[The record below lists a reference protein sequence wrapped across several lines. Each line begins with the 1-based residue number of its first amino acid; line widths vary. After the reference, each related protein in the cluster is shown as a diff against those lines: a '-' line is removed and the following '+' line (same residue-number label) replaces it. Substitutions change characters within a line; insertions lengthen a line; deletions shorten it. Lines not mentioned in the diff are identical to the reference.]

1 MCINLYTC
9 QQRLAY
15 AKRLQQLQQAV
26 VIKDNIHLTYK
37 YKNQNK
43 AIANAHS
50 LQDKIIKSIVD
61 NAVSGNA
68 DSIKNIDSQVE
79 KLLTTTLEN
88 ERKRIHNKK
97 DHYIDNAVEQNSA
110 KYSKILTN
118 RINQEAF
125 KLESK
130 IESEIRSGIHKK
142 LTEAE
147 TRQELLNK
155 YGDTG
160 KARIKNIIRDSIHT
174 NESNISFIDAL
185 SKGYNYKV
193 WMNGRGKGKTRP
205 WHKANIITSVPI
217 EEYFDIYGSYHAQ
230 LMYPGDL
237 YGGAENVANCRCW
250 LRYTNKVPENLK
262 KKTTFNVNPSY
273 QNIWDKTKNKIP
285 LKENTRII
293 RNIEGKFVDLKDK
306 FLSKIRKLSIN
317 YNKKSLFSRY
327 NEKHS
332 ANSLKSKIMSD
343 LLQKP
348 KKKSFFN
355 RMYTFLKNTLKND
368 LNKKSLTENK
378 IPLSK
383 KYKQVEI
390 VQNDRFMSFDDAQK
404 LYDLLPYEI
413 KKYITTINLNPPTFT
428 KTGKPILGSVNRCSP
443 NVLNLYKTSFILS
456 WEGYVETIYHES
468 GHILDHSY
476 FNKIYGISNSQL
488 WEKAVKYDN
497 IKYGIDNS
505 NNEEYNIKWVSPY
518 AKFKGLEYKKNNQ
531 NDRIYAED
539 FADSVRLFLK
549 DKEQFMEN
557 FEGRYKV
564 LKLLIG

>member
-1 MCINLYTC
+1 MCINLYTY

-15 AKRLQQLQQAV
+15 AKRIQQLQQAV

-250 LRYTNKVPENLK
+250 LRYTNKIPGNLK
-262 KKTTFNVNPSY
+262 KKIAFNSRTSSQLNKYNKSMNKV
-273 QNIWDKTKNKIP
+273 KTKIQGM
-285 LKENTRII
+285 TH
-293 RNIEGKFVDLKDK
+293 NIKSKFSKVKDNIKDK
-306 FLSKIRKLSIN
+306 FNL
-317 YNKKSLFSRY
+317 YNKAPQLLKPKR
-327 NEKHS
+327 NEKKVS
-332 ANSLKSKIMSD
+332 IIKEKLYKNKYGKKSKI
-343 LLQKP
+343 
-348 KKKSFFN
+348 
-355 RMYTFLKNTLKND
+355 
-368 LNKKSLTENK
+368 
-378 IPLSK
+378 IP
-383 KYKQVEI
+383 YKDIVI
-390 VQNDRFMSFDDAQK
+390 VQQEHAFYVDIQTVKRGYDK
-404 LYDLLPYEI
+404 LPKSI
-413 KKYITTINLNPPTFT
+413 KKYVKRIVINEKYLGDGDIQGAVQFLNSSVIELYPTLYADKFFYEEVIWHEA
-428 KTGKPILGSVNRCSP
+428 GHVYDNRHIRLFSVSKSLKWWRAVRADKKYINKHNFISHDGFVSKYAK
-443 NVLNLYKTSFILS
+443 NYYNENKLLLYKRYS
-456 WEGYVETIYHES
+456 
-468 GHILDHSY
+468 
-476 FNKIYGISNSQL
+476 
-488 WEKAVKYDN
+488 
-497 IKYGIDNS
+497 
-505 NNEEYNIKWVSPY
+505 
-518 AKFKGLEYKKNNQ
+518 
-531 NDRIYAED
+531 ED
-539 FADSVRLFLK
+539 FADSVRMYISKDPNLQMLFP
-549 DKEQFMEN
+549 N
-557 FEGRYKV
+557 RYKLLKKV
-564 LKLLIG
+564 LGDVNNV

>member
-1 MCINLYTC
+1 MYTY

-15 AKRLQQLQQAV
+15 AKRIQQLQQAV

-273 QNIWDKTKNKIP
+273 QNIWDKTKNKSSVEIITKP
-285 LKENTRII
+285 LSQIKNKINII
-293 RNIEGKFVDLKDK
+293 KN
-306 FLSKIRKLSIN
+306 KIYS
-317 YNKKSLFSRY
+317 
-327 NEKHS
+327 
-332 ANSLKSKIMSD
+332 KSKSNID
-343 LLQKP
+343 
-348 KKKSFFN
+348 
-355 RMYTFLKNTLKND
+355 
-368 LNKKSLTENK
+368 
-378 IPLSK
+378 
-383 KYKQVEI
+383 
-390 VQNDRFMSFDDAQK
+390 
-404 LYDLLPYEI
+404 
-413 KKYITTINLNPPTFT
+413 
-428 KTGKPILGSVNRCSP
+428 
-443 NVLNLYKTSFILS
+443 
-456 WEGYVETIYHES
+456 
-468 GHILDHSY
+468 
-476 FNKIYGISNSQL
+476 FNKIKFNNKYLNKLINKNSRDNGTVRYMPKKSKMNKIYYRLTGNKGDFGSYVRTKFHNGIKISKADNTKYLSFKDITSKIDELPKTLTKDVKKIKLYNLPYVKKDFQTLGLVEWDEPSTVHLFNSFLKKSSYLKTLTHELAHVLDYYYNSQL
-488 WEKAVKYDN
+488 FSISNAGEWEKAFNKDKKQIINSGKTLENQGFVSS
-497 IKYGIDNS
+497 YG
-505 NNEEYNIKWVSPY
+505 KR
-518 AKFKGLEYKKNNQ
+518 KYKKALSYKYP
-531 NDRIYAED
+531 DPYKSRFSED
-539 FADSVRLFLK
+539 FADSVVLYL
-549 DKEQFMEN
+549 EN
-557 FEGRYKV
+557 KNEFIKNYPNRGKILEKILGV
-564 LKLLIG
+564 

>member
-1 MCINLYTC
+1 MCINLYTY

-15 AKRLQQLQQAV
+15 AKRIQQLQQAV

-43 AIANAHS
+43 TIANAHS

-79 KLLTTTLEN
+79 KLLNTTLEN

-97 DHYIDNAVEQNSA
+97 DRYIDNAVEQNSA

-237 YGGAENVANCRCW
+237 YGGAENVANCICW

-262 KKTTFNVNPSY
+262 KKTAFNVNPSY
-273 QNIWDKTKNKIP
+273 QNIWDKTKNVK
-285 LKENTRII
+285 NTF
-293 RNIEGKFVDLKDK
+293 NISSKFHEL
-306 FLSKIRKLSIN
+306 LGSNSKITKNFKNRIVQGIKNIFSWNNNDFKYNPKTHSYNIPKN
-317 YNKKSLFSRY
+317 YIQFRGKTNSGLLPNREKISKYFSKNVSLTNKY
-327 NEKHS
+327 NETIYLWAYTNLDKR
-332 ANSLKSKIMSD
+332 LRTYSK
-343 LLQKP
+343 QKF
-348 KKKSFFN
+348 K
-355 RMYTFLKNTLKND
+355 
-368 LNKKSLTENK
+368 ENK
-378 IPLSK
+378 IIKFLR
-383 KYKQVEI
+383 YKNISEHFIPVYIKDFYQC
-390 VQNDRFMSFDDAQK
+390 K
-404 LYDLLPYEI
+404 LRMEELMKDSYIKVNMVLHRQQDKLFLGDNPKIGEVIKWDSYNSTSISNEGVHHYENFVGL
-413 KKYITTINLNPPTFT
+413 YQWTFT
-428 KTGKPILGSVNRCSP
+428 ILAPKGTRGVYIAPKVGGKYAPEME
-443 NVLNLYKTSFILS
+443 FILDR
-456 WEGYVETIYHES
+456 HNKMK
-468 GHILDHSY
+468 ILDINYHTHTV
-476 FNKIYGISNSQL
+476 L
-488 WEKAVKYDN
+488 
-497 IKYGIDNS
+497 
-505 NNEEYNIKWVSPY
+505 
-518 AKFKGLEYKKNNQ
+518 
-531 NDRIYAED
+531 
-539 FADSVRLFLK
+539 LK
-549 DKEQFMEN
+549 
-557 FEGRYKV
+557 V
-564 LKLLIG
+564 IV

>member
-1 MCINLYTC
+1 MCINLYTY

-15 AKRLQQLQQAV
+15 AKRIQQLQQAV

-250 LRYTNKVPENLK
+250 LRYTNKIPENLK

-273 QNIWDKTKNKIP
+273 QNIWDKTKNIKNSIV
-285 LKENTRII
+285 KGIKSIFGWNNNDFKYNTKTQSY
-293 RNIEGKFVDLKDK
+293 NI
-306 FLSKIRKLSIN
+306 
-317 YNKKSLFSRY
+317 
-327 NEKHS
+327 
-332 ANSLKSKIMSD
+332 
-343 LLQKP
+343 P
-348 KKKSFFN
+348 KKY
-355 RMYTFLKNTLKND
+355 M
-368 LNKKSLTENK
+368 
-378 IPLSK
+378 
-383 KYKQVEI
+383 
-390 VQNDRFMSFDDAQK
+390 
-404 LYDLLPYEI
+404 
-413 KKYITTINLNPPTFT
+413 
-428 KTGKPILGSVNRCSP
+428 
-443 NVLNLYKTSFILS
+443 
-456 WEGYVETIYHES
+456 
-468 GHILDHSY
+468 
-476 FNKIYGISNSQL
+476 
-488 WEKAVKYDN
+488 
-497 IKYGIDNS
+497 
-505 NNEEYNIKWVSPY
+505 
-518 AKFKGLEYKKNNQ
+518 KFKGKTLNGMLPNHEPISKYFSKNVTTTLKYDDLINKWANTPFDKIMRNFANYRFDSYLLKKSIIK
-531 NDRIYAED
+531 DSRIPN
-539 FADSVRLFLK
+539 FLVPIYIK
-549 DKEQFMEN
+549 LSNEGLKKMEKLMEN
-557 FEGRYKV
+557 SFTKKDLILYRQQANLYLGNNPKIGDIFEWDSYNSTSISKEGRDHYDFFVKMDKWDFIILAPKGTRGTYISPKSGAKYAPEMEFILDRHTKIQILDINYGAKKV
-564 LKLLIG
+564 LLKIIV